1 MVVFPSKF
9 PDIRE
14 LLGGTGS
21 QLTASTTIQSPHTA
35 RFRYDAK

>member
-14 LLGGTGS
+14 LLGETGS
-21 QLTASTTIQSPHTA
+21 QLTASTTIQSDRTTG
-35 RFRYDAK
+35 FQENSK